1 MSCVLTHFSRSVVFH
16 KETFEMKWF
25 CRSFDW
31 LLYEMNRP
39 WLETIISFV
48 LNNSMAISCLLLR
61 KKCFFHVIILASL
74 MLLSSGKFVEFFFD
88 IHAVNVISADL
99 MDLRQTFSVCI
110 CTFFTCKLPQF
121 PQFVS
126 GSYSSMPHS
135 LILLGEKELKR
146 VSLTLSAWNLAHM

>member
-1 MSCVLTHFSRSVVFH
+1 MLCFIKKPSKWNGFADHLTGCY
-16 KETFEMKWF
+16 MKWTD
-25 CRSFDW
+25 RDLKLSFHLFW
-31 LLYEMNRP
+31 ITQWR
-39 WLETIISFV
+39 F
-48 LNNSMAISCLLLR
+48 SCLLQR
-61 KKCFFHVIILASL
+61 KKFFFHVIILASL

>member
-99 MDLRQTFSVCI
+99 MDLRQAFIRTRFQ
-110 CTFFTCKLPQF
+110 CTFVPFLRVNYLSF
-121 PQFVS
+121 L
-126 GSYSSMPHS
+126 S
-135 LILLGEKELKR
+135 LFQVLTHQCPILSFCWVR
-146 VSLTLSAWNLAHM
+146 RN